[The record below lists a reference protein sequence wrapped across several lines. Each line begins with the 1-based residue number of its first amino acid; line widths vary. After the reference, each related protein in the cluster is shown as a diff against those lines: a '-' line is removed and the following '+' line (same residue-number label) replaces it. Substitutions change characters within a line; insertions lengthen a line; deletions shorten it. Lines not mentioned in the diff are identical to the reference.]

1 MNGMAPADF
10 LRSRHLWLG
19 REDSNLRMRAPKARV
34 LPLDDAPVVI
44 KIRIQESGDRIQEQ
58 IKKRSQKTGDRRKA
72 E

>member
-1 MNGMAPADF
+1 
-10 LRSRHLWLG
+10 
-19 REDSNLRMRAPKARV
+19 
-34 LPLDDAPVVI
+34 VVI